1 MNFGVLPE
9 LKKHG
14 RGEVVIFFAT
24 MGTIVFV
31 NLLTGVIFGL
41 ALALAKLLY
50 TTQNL
55 ETFFAHD
62 SVTGKITL
70 HLQGIAT
77 FVSLPH
83 LAATLE
89 TAPPNSEILV
99 DTTSLRHIDHACLNL
114 LQNWQLQHEA
124 NNGRVLVDWDKMR
137 GASYAGRHTLR
148 HSSWW
153 QRWLE

>member
-1 MNFGVLPE
+1 M
-9 LKKHG
+9 
-14 RGEVVIFFAT
+14 
-24 MGTIVFV
+24 
-31 NLLTGVIFGL
+31 
-41 ALALAKLLY
+41 
-50 TTQNL
+50 
-55 ETFFAHD
+55 
-62 SVTGKITL
+62 TL

-89 TAPPNSEILV
+89 TAPPYTEILV

-137 GASYAGRHTLR
+137 GASYAGRRTLR